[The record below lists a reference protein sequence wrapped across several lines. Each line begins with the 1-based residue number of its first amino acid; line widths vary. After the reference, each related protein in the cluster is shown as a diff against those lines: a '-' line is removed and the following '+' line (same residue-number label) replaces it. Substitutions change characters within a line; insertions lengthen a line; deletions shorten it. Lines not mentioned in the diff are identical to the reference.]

1 MRYKLIPI
9 IQWIII
15 LVCIFITE
23 PHASSADSLLNE
35 HSKKLALHKHFCA
48 DFTQSR
54 YMSMFKKPLVSTGT
68 IFFSYPDKIKFHY
81 KTPFESIILLSEDS
95 MERYRIEQ
103 GKKVKQPS
111 QEIVARSIAKE
122 VTRYLGGNFSDEFP
136 YDVTVDS
143 NKPRKF
149 ILIPTHSM
157 AKAVFSS
164 IELTFSEDSLYIEEI
179 KLIEQTKD
187 YIHIKHERPSF
198 ETLPDSLFGTG
209 ND

>member
-1 MRYKLIPI
+1 MKRKTITVKQCLTILIC
-9 IQWIII
+9 
-15 LVCIFITE
+15 LFCIKSYALS
-23 PHASSADSLLNE
+23 PDSLLAE
-35 HSKKLALHKHFCA
+35 CSKKLTLNKHFCA

-68 IFFSYPDKIKFHY
+68 IFFSHPDKIKFHY

-95 MERYRIEQ
+95 MERYRIEN

-111 QEIVARSIAKE
+111 MEIVAKAIAKE

-136 YDVTVDS
+136 YDVKVED

-149 ILIPTHSM
+149 ILIPTNSM
-157 AKAVFSS
+157 AKTVFSS
-164 IELTFSEDSLYIEEI
+164 IELIFSEDFLYIAEI

-187 YIHIKHERPSF
+187 YIHIKHETPSF
-198 ETLPDSLFGTG
+198 EPLPDTVFGTG